1 MNNELKILNEL
12 FEEYTKL
19 ANMAIDMKDSETRFG
34 YLEALRDVGFIIRNL
49 TAKYDV
55 DSSEDL
61 QRYGENDEPQK
72 VEIDR
77 TGDYP
82 NE

>member
-1 MNNELKILNEL
+1 MVNELLNEL
-12 FEEYTKL
+12 FDRFSKISTD
-19 ANMAIDMKDSETRFG
+19 AINMADSDTKFG
-34 YLEALRDVGFIIRNL
+34 YLEALRDVGLVIRELVEKYQL
-49 TAKYDV
+49 TA
-55 DSSEDL
+55 EDL